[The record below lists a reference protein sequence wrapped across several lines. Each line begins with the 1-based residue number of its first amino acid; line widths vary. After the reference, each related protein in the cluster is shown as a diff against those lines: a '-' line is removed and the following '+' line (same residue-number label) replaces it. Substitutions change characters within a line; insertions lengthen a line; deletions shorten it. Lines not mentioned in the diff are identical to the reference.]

1 MCANYVPVTAIH
13 RLLQYFGVVGGTAQ
27 SEEDVF
33 PMGLGPF
40 IRRADP
46 GEPDGEADLMA
57 GSAANRLLATG
68 IFRFVPD
75 FVAKLEWARRTYNA
89 RSETVAEKGTFRPA
103 WIAGQRC
110 IIPAEAIY
118 EPNYESGKPTRWRI
132 AKASGLPMGIAGIY
146 TSWTNPE
153 GKNVFAM
160 SMLTVNADDHPF
172 MKRFHAPGHEKRM
185 VVILEPS
192 DFDGWLSCPV
202 AEARDKYCKQWTGEL
217 EGVPAPLP
225 PRTRAYAS
233 TSAAKPKAPGKTKT
247 RPAKKPKPPT
257 PPAPLN
263 GELF

>member
-1 MCANYVPVTAIH
+1 MCANYVPVTATH

-27 SEEDVF
+27 PEEDVF
-33 PMGLGPF
+33 PMGLAPF
-40 IRRADP
+40 IRRAASD
-46 GEPDGEADLMA
+46 EPDGEGDLTA
-57 GSAANRLLATG
+57 GSAANRLLAAG

-75 FVAKLEWARRTYNA
+75 FIANLEWARRTYNA

-103 WIAGQRC
+103 WAAGQRC

-118 EPNYESGKPTRWRI
+118 EPNYESGKSVRWRI

-146 TSWTNPE
+146 TSWKNPE
-153 GKNVFAM
+153 GKEVFGM

-202 AEARDKYCKQWTGEL
+202 SEAREKYCKPWAGER

-225 PRTRAYAS
+225 LRTKAN
-233 TSAAKPKAPGKTKT
+233 TSAETQPKAPAKAKTT
-247 RPAKKPKPPT
+247 PVKKPKPPA
-257 PPAPLN
+257 PPASLN

>member
-1 MCANYVPVTAIH
+1 MCANYVPVTATH
-13 RLLQYFGVVGGTAQ
+13 RLLQYFGVVGGASQ
-27 SEEDVF
+27 IEEDVF
-33 PMGLGPF
+33 PMGLAPF
-40 IRRADP
+40 IRRAVSD
-46 GEPDGEADLMA
+46 EPDGEGDLTP

-75 FVAKLEWARRTYNA
+75 FVAKVEWARRTYNA
-89 RSETVAEKGTFRPA
+89 RSETVAEKGTFRAA
-103 WIAGQRC
+103 WAAGQRC

-118 EPNYESGKPTRWRI
+118 EPNYESGEPVRWRI

-146 TSWTNPE
+146 TAWTNPE
-153 GKNVFAM
+153 GKEVFAM

-185 VVILEPS
+185 VVILETG
-192 DFDGWLSCPV
+192 DFDGWLSSSV
-202 AEARDKYCKQWTGEL
+202 GEARDRYCKPWTGEL

-225 PRTRAYAS
+225 TRIKIIDSAS
-233 TSAAKPKAPGKTKT
+233 VSKPNAPTGAKTKAT
-247 RPAKKPKPPT
+247 PKPKPPT